1 MTNLTP
7 RPISLGEQDAA
18 TNDATEEIDVD
29 DNDVHT
35 TWENDATEEIDVD
48 DNDVHTTWENDA
60 AVEKELRPLRKE

>member
-1 MTNLTP
+1 MTILTP

-29 DNDVHT
+29 YNDVHT
-35 TWENDATEEIDVD
+35 TWEI
-48 DNDVHTTWENDA
+48 DA

>member
-1 MTNLTP
+1 MTILTP

-18 TNDATEEIDVD
+18 TNEEIDVD